1 MASVRKRGSRYQ
13 VRWRS
18 LTGEERSR
26 TCPTKKSAKAL
37 KGEVEDH
44 LARGRDWFPVEED
57 QCPTVDEI
65 IDKYVEVTAAR
76 LRARTHRRYA
86 ENLAIFQR
94 FLNHQTASRVTY
106 TDELSKALLE
116 DFYLWLSKPENGL
129 HGHQRSRDTARK
141 IVEVIQLCWEWADE
155 SDRWEGFIPRP
166 RRLKLA
172 RKKQGFAK
180 APTWG
185 QLDACVDALTGWQKD
200 VAVVLRYTGVRVS
213 EAMNLLWS
221 DIDFDGGRLR
231 LRTEVSQ
238 TDLEYFIP
246 LSPHLMS
253 EIAGWGRREG
263 FLIRSGRCLGPR
275 HRQVRARDFSRA
287 WKRAEIP
294 HEVWKGQPTHA
305 FRKGFKSN
313 LLADGAHPDA
323 VDFLQGH
330 KMQGGSRVR
339 YIDPYRLP
347 LDEIVNAIP
356 AIGAAP
362 LRLVKQG

>member
-1 MASVRKRGSRYQ
+1 MANIRKRGRRWQ
-13 VRWRS
+13 VRWRTLS
-18 LTGEERSR
+18 GEETSRS
-26 TCPTKKSAKAL
+26 CPTKRSAEAL
-37 KGEVEDH
+37 KREVEEMRA
-44 LARGRDWFPVEED
+44 LGNDWFPVEEN

-65 IDKYVEVTAAR
+65 VDKYVEVKSVR
-76 LRARTHRRYA
+76 LRERTHRRYK

-94 FLNHQTASRVTY
+94 FLAEQTNSRATH
-106 TDELSKALLE
+106 TDELSKAMLE

-129 HGHQRSRDTARK
+129 HGRKRSRDTSRK
-141 IVEVIQLCWEWADE
+141 IIEVVQLCWDWAAE
-155 SDRWEGFIPRP
+155 SGRYDDFIPRP

-185 QLDACVDALTGWQKD
+185 QLDACVDALTGWQKE
-200 VAVVLRYTGVRVS
+200 VAVVLRYTGIRVS
-213 EAMNLLWS
+213 EAMLFLWS
-221 DIDFDGGRLR
+221 DIDFNEGRLR
-231 LRTEVSQ
+231 MRPEVSKME
-238 TDLEYFIP
+238 LEYFIP
-246 LSPHLMS
+246 LSPHLLA

-263 FLIRSGRCLGPR
+263 FLIQSGRRTGPR

-287 WKRAEIP
+287 WARAGVP
-294 HEVWKGQPTHA
+294 REVWEGQPTHA

-313 LLADGAHPDA
+313 LLAAGAHPDA

-339 YIDPYRLP
+339 YIDPYRFP
-347 LDEIVNAIP
+347 LEDIVASIP
-356 AIGAAP
+356 ATGGVP